1 MTVSYDTIISN
12 VEERIFHPMVK
23 FKFQQTEPIQNKEVL
38 DCLDD
43 LYEKFVA
50 IFFPINKASINIF
63 NICKKLY
70 VEKILLEVG
79 KHMVITSANI
89 FFKHA
94 NDVLMISGFLN
105 VQDYYRLNVYEQSK
119 HKSLLFIYWMPK
131 LHYTLSQI
139 RFIIESSQCSTKP
152 ISKVVS
158 KLFKKIINQINSF
171 DQRSTFHKN

>member
-1 MTVSYDTIISN
+1 MICMKSLWPFFSPLTKLLS
-12 VEERIFHPMVK
+12 IFSSFVK
-23 FKFQQTEPIQNKEVL
+23 N
-38 DCLDD
+38 
-43 LYEKFVA
+43 
-50 IFFPINKASINIF
+50 
-63 NICKKLY
+63 Y

-94 NDVLMISGFLN
+94 SDVLMIFSFLN
-105 VQDYYRLNVYEQSK
+105 VQDYYRLNVYEQPK